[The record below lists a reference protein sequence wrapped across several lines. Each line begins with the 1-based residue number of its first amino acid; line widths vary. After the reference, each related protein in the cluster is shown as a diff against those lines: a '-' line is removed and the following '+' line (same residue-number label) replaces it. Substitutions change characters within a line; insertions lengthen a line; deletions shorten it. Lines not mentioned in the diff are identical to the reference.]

1 MRLVTY
7 HYEGQSRAGAQLA
20 EQVVDL
26 NRAYHAALQHTGNED
41 ELAVANAR
49 VPIDMNGLLKGGDT
63 SLRAAGQAIAFVRNQ
78 LEGKESPTRS
88 THREAQSLFPG
99 QGDRGTTQQ
108 GIVYA
113 IDRVS
118 LLPPVLRP
126 SKVICL
132 GLNYRDHA
140 AEAGMAV
147 PKYPVLFHKVA
158 GSLIGHNQPIVVP
171 RISSQ
176 IDYEGE
182 LAIIIGRRGKY
193 IAEDE
198 AYSYI
203 AGYTVANDVSARD
216 LQFRTSQWTTGKMLD
231 TFGPLGPALVTRD
244 EVPDPHIL
252 SIKTT
257 LNGQVLQDGN
267 TEDMTFRV
275 PFIIKYIS
283 EIVTLEPGDVI
294 MTGTPAGIGNT
305 RTPQVF
311 MKPGDTVTVEIG
323 HLGKLTN
330 PVVAED

>member
-7 HYEGQSRAGAQLA
+7 HYAGQSRTGAQLD

-26 NRAYHAALQHTGNED
+26 NRAYHAALQNTGNED

-49 VPIDMNGLLKGGDT
+49 VPIDMIGLLKGGDT

-78 LEGKESPTRS
+78 LEGKESS
-88 THREAQSLFPG
+88 TINRDA
-99 QGDRGTTQQ
+99 TQQ

-113 IDRVS
+113 IDHVS
-118 LLPPVLRP
+118 LLPPILRP

-147 PKYPVLFHKVA
+147 PEYPVLFHKVA
-158 GSLIGHNQPIVVP
+158 GSLIGHNQPIVIP

-267 TEDMTFRV
+267 TADMIFRV
-275 PFIIKYIS
+275 PFIIKYTS

-330 PVVAED
+330 PVVAEV

>member
-1 MRLVTY
+1 MILCSVLREVRMRLVTY
-7 HYEGQSRAGAQLA
+7 QHERQSRVGAQL
-20 EQVVDL
+20 EGQIVDL
-26 NRAYHAALQHTGNED
+26 NRAYQALLNHSSNID
-41 ELAVANAR
+41 ELAVADVR
-49 VPIDMNGLLKGGDT
+49 VPADMIGLLRGGEI
-63 SLRAAGQAIAFVRNQ
+63 SLRAAREAAAFVREQ
-78 LEGKESPTRS
+78 LTASDNSPGL
-88 THREAQSLFPG
+88 E
-99 QGDRGTTQQ
+99 
-108 GIVYA
+108 GIVYTME
-113 IDRVS
+113 RVS
-118 LLPPVLRP
+118 LLPPVLHP

-132 GLNYRDHA
+132 GLNYRAHA

-147 PKYPVLFHKVA
+147 PEYPVLFHKVA

-171 RISSQ
+171 RISSK

-198 AYSYI
+198 ALFYV

-244 EVPDPHIL
+244 EVADPNAL

-257 LNGQVLQDGN
+257 LNGQVMQDGN
-267 TEDMTFRV
+267 TADMIFRV
-275 PFIIKYIS
+275 PFIVSYIS

-294 MTGTPAGIGNT
+294 LTGTPPGIGNT

-311 MKPGDTVTVEIG
+311 MKPGDTITVEIEG
-323 HLGKLTN
+323 LGKLTN
-330 PVVAED
+330 PLVGEE

>member
-7 HYEGQSRAGAQLA
+7 HFEGQSRAGAQLD

-41 ELAVANAR
+41 ELAVADAR
-49 VPIDMNGLLKGGDT
+49 VPIDMIGLLKGGDT
-63 SLRAAGQAIAFVRNQ
+63 SLRAAGQAIAFARSQ
-78 LEGKESPTRS
+78 LTGNGKTLNEEGI
-88 THREAQSLFPG
+88 A
-99 QGDRGTTQQ
+99 
-108 GIVYA
+108 YA
-113 IDRVS
+113 SDRVS

-147 PKYPVLFHKVA
+147 PEYPVLFHKVA
-158 GSLIGHNQPIVVP
+158 GSLIGHNQPIVIP

-198 AYSYI
+198 ALSYI

-267 TEDMTFRV
+267 TADMIFRV

-305 RTPQVF
+305 RSPQVF
-311 MKPGDTVTVEIG
+311 MKPGDMVIVEIG

-330 PVVAED
+330 PVVAEE

>member
-7 HYEGQSRAGAQLA
+7 QREGQFRTGAQLDK
-20 EQVVDL
+20 QVVDL
-26 NRAYHAALQHTGNED
+26 NRAHRTALQQTGNED
-41 ELAVANAR
+41 ELAVADAR
-49 VPIDMNGLLKGGDT
+49 VPTDMIGLLRGGDT
-63 SLRAAGQAIAFVRNQ
+63 SLRAVQQAVAFARGQ
-78 LEGKESPTRS
+78 LEVSGKT
-88 THREAQSLFPG
+88 LN
-99 QGDRGTTQQ
+99 QQ

-113 IDRVS
+113 TDDIS
-118 LLPPVLRP
+118 LLPPVVRP
-126 SKVICL
+126 GKVICL

-140 AEAGMAV
+140 AESGMTV
-147 PKYPVLFHKVA
+147 PDYPVLFHKVA

-171 RISSQ
+171 RISSK

-231 TFGPLGPALVTRD
+231 TFGPLGPALVTQD
-244 EVPDPHIL
+244 EVPDPHTL
-252 SIKTT
+252 SIKTI

-267 TEDMTFRV
+267 TADMIFGV
-275 PFIIKYIS
+275 PFIVRYIS

-294 MTGTPAGIGNT
+294 LTGTPSGIGNT
-305 RTPQVF
+305 RSPQVF
-311 MKPGDTVTVEIG
+311 MQPGDTIEVEIEQ
-323 HLGKLTN
+323 LGKLTN
-330 PVVAED
+330 PVAAEA

>member
-7 HYEGQSRAGAQLA
+7 QHKGQSRAGAQLD

-26 NRAYHAALQHTGNED
+26 NRAYHAALQHSGNED
-41 ELAVANAR
+41 ELAVADAR
-49 VPIDMNGLLKGGDT
+49 VPIDMIGLLKGGDT
-63 SLRAAGQAIAFVRNQ
+63 SLRAAGQAIAFVRSQ
-78 LEGKESPTRS
+78 LEGQESPTINRADAIN
-88 THREAQSLFPG
+88 RVP
-99 QGDRGTTQQ
+99 TQQ
-108 GIVYA
+108 GIVYT

-126 SKVICL
+126 GKVICM

-147 PKYPVLFHKVA
+147 PEYPVLFHKVA
-158 GSLIGHNQPIVVP
+158 GSLVGHNQPIVIP

-198 AYSYI
+198 AYSYV

-252 SIKTT
+252 FIKTT
-257 LNGQVLQDGN
+257 LNGHVLQDGN
-267 TEDMTFRV
+267 TADMIFRV

-305 RTPQVF
+305 RSPQVF